1 MVEYRVGANDRS
13 EFLSAVDEL
22 GYARKRD
29 GADAWGVYE
38 DVADSGRFIETFSID
53 SWLEVLHQRERATHA
68 DEMLRSRVRQLLKEA
83 PSITLGVS
91 PSARTGIGE
100 SERGTPGLER
110 VNQGRGTPG
119 LERVNQ
125 GLSPGLRYRLELEFP
140 IKHMQV
146 MLCWDDEHMVGLE
159 D

>member
-38 DVADSGRFIETFSID
+38 DVADSGRFIETFSIN

-68 DEMLRSRVRQLLKEA
+68 DEMLRSRVRQLLKGRRA
-83 PSITLGVS
+83 SRSAS
-91 PSARTGIGE
+91 P
-100 SERGTPGLER
+100 ERPHRRWRKRAGDPG
-110 VNQGRGTPG
+110 P
-119 LERVNQ
+119 
-125 GLSPGLRYRLELEFP
+125 
-140 IKHMQV
+140 
-146 MLCWDDEHMVGLE
+146 
-159 D
+159 